1 MQRPER
7 DKSQSCNTHYCHSV
21 TTTMIVAG
29 AGNPAINDRLR
40 RLKAFDESKA
50 GVKGLV
56 DSGITKLPQ
65 IFIRSPEELTAGDPS
80 PGERTP
86 TQFRIP
92 VIDLKDISG
101 DRAGVVAGVR
111 HAAETVGFFQVVN
124 HGIPVKLLEETL
136 TAAREFHELAQ
147 EVKGE
152 YYTREMTK
160 KVKYVSNFDLYQS
173 KYANWR
179 DTLFCVMGPEPL
191 DPQELPPPCREVTM
205 EYSRQVKGLGKV
217 LFELL
222 SEALGLKP
230 EHLASLDCAKGHS
243 ILYHYYPPC
252 PEPELTMGTTRHSDP
267 DFLTLLLQDHIGGL
281 QVLTP
286 NGWIDV
292 PPLHGAIVVNI
303 GDLLQLM
310 SNDKFKSVEH
320 RVLAN
325 HVGPR
330 VSVACFFTLHLHQ
343 TRRMYGPIKELL
355 SEDNPP
361 VYRDTSLKDFIAYYD
376 SKGLLDHGNSALSHF
391 KLMG

>member
-1 MQRPER
+1 
-7 DKSQSCNTHYCHSV
+7 
-21 TTTMIVAG
+21 MIAAG
-29 AGNPAINDRLR
+29 AGNPPINDRLTE
-40 RLKAFDESKA
+40 LKAFDESKA

-56 DSGITKLPQ
+56 DSGITKVPQ
-65 IFIRSPEELTAGDPS
+65 IFVRPSEELAADENS
-80 PGERTP
+80 PGEPTP
-86 TQFRIP
+86 IQFGIP
-92 VIDLKDISG
+92 VIDLKDVAA
-101 DRAGVVAGVR
+101 DRAGVVARVR
-111 HAAETVGFFQVVN
+111 DAAETVGFFQVVN
-124 HGIPVKLLEETL
+124 HGIPVKVLEDML
-136 TAAREFHELAQ
+136 TAAREFHELAE
-147 EVKGE
+147 EVKRK
-152 YYTREMTK
+152 YYSREMMK
-160 KVKYVSNFDLYQS
+160 RVKYGSNFDLYES

-205 EYSRQVKGLGKV
+205 EYSRQVKVLGKV

-230 EHLASLDCAKGHS
+230 YHLESLDCAKGHT
-243 ILYHYYPPC
+243 ILHHYYPPC
-252 PEPELTMGTTRHSDP
+252 PQPELTMGTTRHSDP

-292 PPLHGAIVVNI
+292 PPVHGALVVNI

-310 SNDKFKSVEH
+310 SNDKLKSVEH
-320 RVLAN
+320 RVVAN
-325 HVGPR
+325 HIGPR

-376 SKGLLDHGNSALSHF
+376 SKGLRDHGNAALSHF
-391 KLMG
+391 KLIG